1 MVCCVTGHRPSG
13 LNFSR
18 KIGDLEYMDYCLKL
32 HDEIEYLIKYGYDV
46 FITGMADGADIDF
59 ALTVIMFKNK
69 YDYISL
75 EAAIPY
81 PIQPTKT
88 YTEYHENRDYVLENC
103 DNKYI
108 ISNNYY
114 RGCMHKRNRFMV
126 DRSDLVF
133 AIWNGKKQGGTWD
146 TIKYARS
153 KGKEIRYLM
162 LDTLDGLD
170 TYE

>member
-13 LNFSR
+13 FNFLR
-18 KIGDLEYMDYCLKL
+18 KPDDLLYIEYCSKL
-32 HDEIEYLIKYGYDV
+32 ADEIEYLMRYGYDT

-59 ALTVIMFKNK
+59 ALMVIMFKSK

-81 PIQPTKT
+81 PIRPTKV
-88 YTEYHENRDYVLENC
+88 YTEYHENRDHILENC

-133 AIWNGKKQGGTWD
+133 AIWNGKEQGGTWD

-162 LDTLDGLD
+162 LDTLGSLD
-170 TYE
+170 K